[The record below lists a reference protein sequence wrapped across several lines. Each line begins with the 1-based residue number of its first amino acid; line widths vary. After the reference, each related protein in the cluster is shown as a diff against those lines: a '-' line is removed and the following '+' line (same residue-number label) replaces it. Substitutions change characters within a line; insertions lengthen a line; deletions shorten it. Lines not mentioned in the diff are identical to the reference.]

1 MNGITL
7 RRARLVLGWNREC
20 VRFLQEQIITRSL
33 VLADDQWQQRIYI
46 VARFFIRNLKH
57 AVLL

>member
-7 RRARLVLGWNREC
+7 RRARLVLGWNPER
-20 VRFLQEQIITRSL
+20 VRFLHEQIITRSL

-46 VARFFIRNLKH
+46 VARFFIRNLKR